1 MVGVARTVVVGLRV
15 AVRRAVAAADRAVV
29 VGGVGPPAV
38 DRAAAEEAGMAVVG
52 VGLLAAQPVL
62 AAETSVGAV
71 FARETVKQ
79 RPALTKQ
86 SRKVPEA

>member
-1 MVGVARTVVVGLRV
+1 
-15 AVRRAVAAADRAVV
+15 
-29 VGGVGPPAV
+29 
-38 DRAAAEEAGMAVVG
+38 MAVVG

-71 FARETVKQ
+71 SARETVKQ